1 MAKKKIVIE
10 TKYTVNGAEKAE
22 KSYKNIGDEAN
33 KGAKAT
39 DKLNKN
45 ANAFGDV
52 MPGKLGVIQ
61 SGFIALKS
69 GIMKAVMGF
78 KTLRGAVMSTGIGA
92 VVILFGAL
100 AQYFTDNEE
109 GAGKL
114 KQITAQLGVVFG
126 NITDV
131 ISDFGKAIFEA
142 FSNPKQ
148 AVKDLWEAIKTN
160 LLNRVE
166 GMSKMFSA
174 LGNVVKSAM
183 DLDFEKLKKASSE
196 LGEAYIQTA
205 TGVENLSEKLEAGF
219 KKIKEFAK
227 ETNKE
232 MAIAKQLEIDRLAL
246 TRFERTAIVD
256 KAKAE
261 RDMMGLRLKARDEE
275 NFATQERLG
284 FMREANKI
292 AEEQLAKD
300 LHVAREKLRMRTTEN
315 TFSKSSK
322 ENLDEEAKLKAE
334 VFRIEKANFSE
345 RKRMKSEEQALV
357 KQQLAKELAEVKRK
371 EALAKKE
378 EKILR
383 DRAKLTIEL
392 QKDSLQKQIDLI
404 TFNAEQKRL
413 KLKEEGV
420 LTNELEKQ
428 LAEKTARDIQ
438 AVKDKALATEL
449 ASDKSSSDASKKLA
463 KDKADYKA
471 KLEGALNTQIL
482 NFASSLSSALG
493 EESKTAM
500 AIQKTV
506 ALAQIGI
513 DTAKAISSLTA
524 VSSANPLNSVTFG
537 GAGAIQYAT
546 GLLQIGSNLAQ
557 AYSILKKPAPSLSGG
572 GGGGGTAPTTTQT
585 APDLGFKGKSAGAE
599 SFGSP
604 VIKAYVTESEITTSQ
619 NNATNI
625 QQLSQIG

>member
-1 MAKKKIVIE
+1 M
-10 TKYTVNGAEKAE
+10 
-22 KSYKNIGDEAN
+22 
-33 KGAKAT
+33 
-39 DKLNKN
+39 
-45 ANAFGDV
+45 
-52 MPGKLGVIQ
+52 
-61 SGFIALKS
+61 
-69 GIMKAVMGF
+69 
-78 KTLRGAVMSTGIGA
+78 
-92 VVILFGAL
+92 
-100 AQYFTDNEE
+100 
-109 GAGKL
+109 
-114 KQITAQLGVVFG
+114 
-126 NITDV
+126 
-131 ISDFGKAIFEA
+131 FE
-142 FSNPKQ
+142 
-148 AVKDLWEAIKTN
+148 
-160 LLNRVE
+160 
-166 GMSKMFSA
+166 
-174 LGNVVKSAM
+174 
-183 DLDFEKLKKASSE
+183 
-196 LGEAYIQTA
+196 
-205 TGVENLSEKLEAGF
+205 
-219 KKIKEFAK
+219 KIKEFAK
-227 ETNKE
+227 ETNVE
-232 MAIAKQLEIDRLAL
+232 MAKAKQLEIDRLAL

-275 NFATQERLG
+275 NFATKERLG

-300 LHVAREKLRMRTTEN
+300 LHVANEKLRMRTEEN

-357 KQQLAKELAEVKRK
+357 KQQLAKDLAEVKRK

-378 EKILR
+378 DKILK
-383 DRAKLTIEL
+383 DRAKLSIEL

-428 LAEKTARDIQ
+428 LADKTARDIQ

-449 ASDKSSSDASKKLA
+449 ASDKTSDEASKKLA
-463 KDKADYKA
+463 KETADYKA
-471 KLEGALNTQIL
+471 KIEGALNTQIL
-482 NFASSLSSALG
+482 NFASSLSTALG
-493 EESKTAM
+493 QESKTAM

-524 VSSANPLNSVTFG
+524 VSSANPLNAVSFG

-557 AYSILKKPAPSLSGG
+557 AYSLLKKPAPSLGG
-572 GGGGGTAPTTTQT
+572 GGGGAGGSAPQTNQT
-585 APDLGFKGKSAGAE
+585 APYLGFKGTSTGGT
-599 SFGSP
+599 SFGSQ

-619 NNATNI
+619 NNASNT

>member
-10 TKYTVNGAEKAE
+10 TKYTVKGTDDATA
-22 KSYKNIGDEAN
+22 SYKKVGEEAN
-33 KGAKAT
+33 KSAKAT
-39 DKLNKN
+39 DDLNKN
-45 ANAFGDV
+45 ANDFGDI

-61 SGFIALKS
+61 KGFVALKS
-69 GIMKAVMGF
+69 GVMRAVMSF

-92 VVILFGAL
+92 IVILFGAL

-109 GAGKL
+109 GASKF
-114 KQITAQLGVVFG
+114 KEITAQLGVVFG

-131 ISDFGKAIFEA
+131 ISDFGKTIFEA

-174 LGNVVKSAM
+174 LGGVVKSAM
-183 DLDFEKLKKASSE
+183 DLDFEKMKKASSE

-232 MAIAKQLEIDRLAL
+232 MAIAKQLEKDRLAL
-246 TRFERTAIVD
+246 ARFERTAIVD

-275 NFATQERLG
+275 NFATKERLG

-292 AEEQLAKD
+292 AGEQLEKD
-300 LHVAREKLRMRTTEN
+300 LHVANEKLRMRTKEN
-315 TFSKSSK
+315 TLNKSSA
-322 ENLDEEAKLKAE
+322 ENLNEEAKLKAE

-357 KQQLAKELAEVKRK
+357 KQQEAKDLAEVKRK
-371 EALAKKE
+371 EAIAKRE
-378 EKILR
+378 SKIMI
-383 DRAKLTIEL
+383 DRAKLSIEL

-404 TFNAEQKRL
+404 TFNAEQRRL
-413 KLKEEGV
+413 KLQEEGV
-420 LTNELEKQ
+420 LTTALEVS
-428 LAEKTARDIQ
+428 LAEETARKIQ
-438 AVKDKALATEL
+438 AVKDKEADD
-449 ASDKSSSDASKKLA
+449 DKKTSKQV
-463 KDKADYKA
+463 ADYKS
-471 KLEGALNTQIL
+471 KLKRQT
-482 NFASSLSSALG
+482 FDASVQFSNDLVSAMG
-493 EESKTAM
+493 EDSKTAM
-500 AIQKTV
+500 AIGKAT
-506 ALAQIGI
+506 AIAQIGV
-513 DTAKAISSLTA
+513 DTGVAISGLMRAAQS
-524 VSSANPLNSVTFG
+524 NPTNGVTFG
-537 GAGAIQYAT
+537 GAGALQFAT
-546 GLLQIGSNLAQ
+546 GMLKIGSAV
-557 AYSILKKPAPSLSGG
+557 AKIHKIIKAPMPSIGGGNSASAPAP
-572 GGGGGTAPTTTQT
+572 QT
-585 APDLGFKGKSAGAE
+585 MQTSPDLGFKGTSAGGT
-599 SFGSP
+599 SFGSQT
-604 VIKAYVTESEITTSQ
+604 IKAYVTESEITTSQ
-619 NNATNI
+619 NSASNT

>member
-1 MAKKKIVIE
+1 MAKKKIVVE
-10 TKYTVNGAEKAE
+10 TKYTVNGAEKVE
-22 KSYKNIGDEAN
+22 KSYKAVGDEAN

-45 ANAFGDV
+45 ANAFGDT

-148 AVKDLWEAIKTN
+148 AVKDLWQAIKTN
-160 LLNRVE
+160 LLNRIE

-219 KKIKEFAK
+219 KKIKDFAK
-227 ETNKE
+227 ETNIE
-232 MAIAKQLEIDRLAL
+232 MAKAKQLEIDRLAL

-300 LHVAREKLRMRTTEN
+300 LHVANEKLRMRTEEN

-357 KQQLAKELAEVKRK
+357 KQQLAKDLAEVKRK

-378 EKILR
+378 DKILK
-383 DRAKLTIEL
+383 DRQKLSIEL

-438 AVKDKALATEL
+438 AVKDSALATEL
-449 ASDKSSSDASKKLA
+449 ANDKTSDEASKKLA
-463 KDKADYKA
+463 KETADYKA
-471 KLEGALNTQIL
+471 KIESALNTQIL
-482 NFASSLSSALG
+482 NFASSLSTALG
-493 EESKTAM
+493 QESQTAI

-524 VSSANPLNSVTFG
+524 MSSANPANAVTFG
-537 GAGAIQYAT
+537 GAGAIQFAT

-557 AYSILKKPAPSLSGG
+557 AYSLLKKPAPSLGG
-572 GGGGGTAPTTTQT
+572 GGGASGSAPQTTQT
-585 APDLGFKGKSAGAE
+585 APDLGFKGTSAGGT
-599 SFGSP
+599 SFGSQ

-619 NNATNI
+619 NNASNT